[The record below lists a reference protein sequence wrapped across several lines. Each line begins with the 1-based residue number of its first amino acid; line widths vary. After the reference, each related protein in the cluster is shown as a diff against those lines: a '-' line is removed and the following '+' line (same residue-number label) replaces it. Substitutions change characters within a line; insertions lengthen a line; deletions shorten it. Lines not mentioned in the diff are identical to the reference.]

1 MNKVTTVNIWLNNF
15 TDVGLCDGHFNFER
29 QRKFNYLYRNLNSVQ
44 VKEIDGLHLWE
55 GKARK
60 TLSWSFSSFCE
71 KLKELG
77 FLGKKQ

>member
-1 MNKVTTVNIWLNNF
+1 MNKVTTVNVWLNNF
-15 TDVGLCDGHFNFER
+15 TDVGLCGGHFNFER

-44 VKEIDGLHLWE
+44 VKEIAGLHLWE

-77 FLGKKQ
+77 FLPKKQ